1 MRLPQS
7 QGPRTK
13 SPVTPASV
21 DPAPIVHHLRGVF
34 ASRLLVAAVAHLRVF
49 EHVAAERH
57 TLESL
62 RHALQLAER
71 PACVLFPS
79 LRAMGL
85 LTVDATG
92 AVSLTPTGKFL
103 THTEPCHL
111 IDYVG
116 LEAGDSGVLEMVARL
131 RHDGPL
137 SNDGVAFVK
146 DDAALS
152 PMDVPHTARAF
163 TLALAGRARLLAP
176 LAARAMPASAGH
188 LLDVASGTGFFTYE
202 WLRANPQARA
212 TVLDRPAVLEVAREL
227 LREFATRDAAA
238 ATVPR
243 RVDFLP
249 GDMLQDALPRADVI
263 LAASVFHDWPE
274 AVCRHLMQR
283 FADALPTGGTLC
295 IHDSFLNDAM
305 DGPLAMTDY
314 STQLFWHTKG
324 RLYSR
329 AEFRA
334 WMRAAGLLPTRTDTP
349 TLMDYALITA
359 TQS

>member
-1 MRLPQS
+1 MTLAR
-7 QGPRTK
+7 
-13 SPVTPASV
+13 V

-62 RHALQLAER
+62 RHTLQLAER
-71 PACVLFPS
+71 PAHVLFPA
-79 LRAMGL
+79 LRAMRL
-85 LTVDATG
+85 LAVDIHG
-92 AVSLTPTGKFL
+92 VVSLTAVGKFL
-103 THTEPCHL
+103 SRAEPIHL
-111 IDYVG
+111 ADYVG
-116 LEAGDSGVLEMVARL
+116 LEADDPGVLEMLARL
-131 RHDGPL
+131 RHDGPTD
-137 SNDGVAFVK
+137 SGGVSFVK
-146 DDAALS
+146 DDAAPS
-152 PMDVPHTARAF
+152 PMDVPQTARAL
-163 TLALAGRARLLAP
+163 TLALAGRAQLLAP
-176 LAARAMPASAGH
+176 LAAHAMPASTGH
-188 LLDVASGTGFFTYE
+188 LLDVAGGTGFFTYE

-227 LREFATRDAAA
+227 LSAFAARDAAA
-238 ATVPR
+238 ATVR
-243 RVDFLP
+243 GRVDFLP
-249 GDMLQDALPRADVI
+249 GDMLRDPLPRADVI
-263 LAASVFHDWPE
+263 LTASVFHDWPE
-274 AVCRHLMQR
+274 AVCRQLMQR

-314 STQLFWHTKG
+314 SAQLFWHTKG

-329 AEFRA
+329 AEFCA
-334 WMRAAGLLPTRTDTP
+334 WMCAAGLLPTSSDTP